1 MKATEKAYFLAK
13 KENQMSTHNHT
24 EIANF
29 DSAAEFF
36 RMLGDGTR
44 IKIFWILC
52 HTEECGSHLA
62 ERLGITAPAA
72 AHHLSLLRECGLIV
86 PRREGREVY
95 YRLADSEMG
104 RAMHTAVESVTE
116 IVCPDSA
123 VGTTVAET
131 VRRVHDYLLEH
142 ISERVTIEELSR
154 KFHVNPTT
162 LKKAFKDEYGSSI
175 AAHTKEHRM
184 ERAEILL
191 REGNVSVSDAARA
204 VGFDSASRFTA
215 AFKEKYGVSPSE
227 YKRSSN
233 SKSAF

>member
-1 MKATEKAYFLAK
+1 VTEKAHFVAK
-13 KENQMSTHNHT
+13 KESQMSTHNHT

-36 RMLGDGTR
+36 KMLGDGTR

-52 HTEECGSHLA
+52 HGEECGSHLA

-116 IVCPDSA
+116 IACPEQSGGA
-123 VGTTVAET
+123 TVAET
-131 VRRVHDYLLEH
+131 VRRAHDYLLEH

-175 AAHTKEHRM
+175 AAHTREHRM

-191 REGNVSVSDAARA
+191 REGNMSVSDAARA
-204 VGFDSASRFTA
+204 VGFDSASRFTS

-227 YKRSSN
+227 YRRQK
-233 SKSAF
+233 